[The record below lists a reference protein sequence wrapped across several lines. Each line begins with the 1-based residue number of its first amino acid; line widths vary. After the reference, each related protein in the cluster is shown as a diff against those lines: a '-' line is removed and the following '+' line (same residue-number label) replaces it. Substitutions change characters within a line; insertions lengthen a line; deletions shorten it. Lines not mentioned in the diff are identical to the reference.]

1 METNNMHDVEAIRRL
16 KRGEI
21 DGLEILVARHQAR
34 AVRTAYLITQD
45 QALAEDVAQE
55 TFLRIFQRIQSFD
68 EARLF
73 EPYLMRS
80 VANAA
85 LDAVQKTKREQPF
98 DDDTDEVEQLISR
111 AISVEAEAELGE
123 LQSQIL
129 TAIANLPPRQR
140 AVIVQR
146 YYLEMSENE
155 MAQQLNAPAGTVK
168 WLLNA
173 ARLRLRA
180 MLKPERSA

>member
-1 METNNMHDVEAIRRL
+1 MHDVEAIRRL

-68 EARLF
+68 ESRLF

-85 LDAVQKTKREQPF
+85 LDAVQKTKRERPF
-98 DDDTDEVEQLISR
+98 DSDGDTDEVERLISR

-129 TAIANLPPRQR
+129 TAIAGLPPRQR

-155 MAQQLNAPAGTVK
+155 MAQQLHAPAGTIK

-180 MLKPERSA
+180 ILKPERSA